1 MASGQHLFSMVP
13 TTFPLP
19 NGGDTDSSYLSS
31 TSLSGLE
38 LVVFGGNSLVCGKEA
53 VTLKNCSFSDYCW
66 PAG

>member
-19 NGGDTDSSYLSS
+19 NGGDMDSSYLSS

-53 VTLKNCSFSDYCW
+53 VT
-66 PAG
+66 